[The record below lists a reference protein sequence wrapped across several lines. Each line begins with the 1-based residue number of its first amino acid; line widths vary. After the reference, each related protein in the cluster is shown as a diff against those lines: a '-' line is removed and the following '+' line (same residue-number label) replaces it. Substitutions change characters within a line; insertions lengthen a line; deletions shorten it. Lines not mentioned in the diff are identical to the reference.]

1 MILEVKEVKT
11 VVKVYHASLSEEEV
25 VTLKTVLGLVA
36 GSPVNSIRK
45 HVDSML
51 KALSSVNMH
60 NNYYDLISGL
70 LTCKDFKGDSK

>member
-11 VVKVYHASLSEEEV
+11 VIKVYYASLSEEEAA
-25 VTLKTVLGLVA
+25 TLKTILSLIA
-36 GSPVNSIRK
+36 GSPDKSIRK

-51 KALSSVNMH
+51 KALSSANIH
-60 NNYYDLISGL
+60 NHYYEFVSGL